1 MTTAQRWTL
10 LATVAAGGFLI
21 YLLQPILAPFL
32 TGALLAYLGSP
43 LVDRLDARRV
53 PRTLAVSGVF
63 GLVIAALA
71 ALVLVLIPLIG
82 SQIEYLQRTLPALL
96 AWLQE
101 TSGPWLESAFG
112 IDPDNVIDL
121 KAIGTLIADH
131 WRESGNIARAII
143 ERGTQ
148 SGLAFT
154 GFLLNLILTP
164 VVAFYLMRDWHTVL
178 TRIQALLPRSIA
190 ATVSQLAQECND
202 VLGAFLRGQLLV
214 MLMLATF
221 YASAL
226 WLLGLDLALLVGL
239 VAGLFSIVP
248 YLGTIIGIAA
258 GVIAGLFQ
266 FGEWWPLI
274 AILVIFGVGNIA
286 ETVILQPWLV
296 GDRIGLHPVAV
307 IFAVLAGG
315 QLFGFVGVL
324 LALPAA
330 AVIMVLLSHA
340 HDYYRDS
347 TWYGG
352 KAPPP

>member
-1 MTTAQRWTL
+1 MTAAQRWTL
-10 LATVAAGGFLI
+10 LAAVAGGGFLI

-53 PRTLAVSGVF
+53 PRTLAVSAVF

-82 SQIEYLQRTLPALL
+82 SQIDYLQRTLPALL

-112 IDPDNVIDL
+112 VDPDNLIDL

-143 ERGTQ
+143 DRGTQ

-178 TRIQALLPRSIA
+178 TRIQDLLPRSIA
-190 ATVSQLAQECND
+190 PTVSQLTQECND

-266 FGEWWPLI
+266 FGEWWPLV
-274 AILVIFGVGNIA
+274 AILIIFGVGNIA

-352 KAPPP
+352 NAPPS